1 MRDDLFSRH
10 ITVYNYRGCF
20 IYVSTD
26 LRTRKEVEMK
36 KFLHPLV
43 LIVTAALILASCSL
57 ATESVDQQSALP
69 VIQNTALP
77 NLADKVGVE
86 LTVQYDTAAQ
96 YNTVNQIVRFKYIIK
111 VLRNDLTDAT
121 PANISISGITPV
133 CPAITTVGNAND
145 RLDAGE
151 VIECAGDYILTQ
163 ADLDRGSVQNTAV
176 ATVYT
181 VNSNQV
187 ITTVPTIPAK
197 AITLTKAAD
206 PASYYQ
212 TGQQIKFNYTIKNN
226 GSTQLGPGQFT
237 ITDTGIN
244 NNAPFNCGNA
254 DATLA
259 PGASLTCSNTYIITA
274 ADMNAA
280 SISTNAVASG
290 GGANPSQPAAAAVAK
305 TSPPAMAKGTNVQHK
320 VIDGEW
326 LWQIARCYGADPAK
340 TIAANTQLANTA
352 QLKEGMTV
360 NVPNIGSNGEIHA
373 PPQPCV
379 TKYVVVTGDTWSSIA
394 SKYGA
399 DPGFLQYVNSNT
411 LTVGKAVK
419 VPHYTAGMNY
429 PIPSTTTATNTPAP
443 STTGLALT
451 VSANPTTYSQAGQVI
466 TYTYIVK
473 NSGTT
478 TLGPTQFTVTDG
490 LMNPA
495 TFNCGPAGT
504 TLSSGASTTCNVNYT
519 ISQEDLNDATI
530 SNNATATGAGAPT
543 SAAAVTTIS
552 KSVTQLT
559 LSAIPNPA
567 TYNAAGQV
575 ITVTYII
582 KNNGTSTLGPAQF
595 NVTDGLIQTAPISCG
610 PPNTTLAPATTVTC
624 TGTYTVLADDL
635 NDATL
640 SSSAIASGG
649 GAPNSQAAPYTLTKQ

>member
-1 MRDDLFSRH
+1 
-10 ITVYNYRGCF
+10 
-20 IYVSTD
+20 
-26 LRTRKEVEMK
+26 MK
-36 KFLHPLV
+36 NFLHPLV
-43 LIVTAALILASCSL
+43 LIVTAALVLASCNL
-57 ATESVDQQSALP
+57 ASESVEPQSALP
-69 VIQNTALP
+69 VIQNTAIP
-77 NLADKVGVE
+77 NLADKVGIE
-86 LTVQYDTAAQ
+86 LSVQYDTAAQ
-96 YNTVNQIVRFKYIIK
+96 YNTINQIVRFKYIIK
-111 VLRNDLTDAT
+111 MVKNDLTDAT
-121 PANISISGITPV
+121 PANITISGITPV
-133 CPAITTVGNAND
+133 CPAITAVGNGND
-145 RLDAGE
+145 RLDPGE
-151 VIECAGDYILTQ
+151 VVECTGDYLLTQ
-163 ADLDRGSVQNTAV
+163 ADLDRGAVQNTAV

-187 ITTVPTIPAK
+187 ITTVPTISAK
-197 AITLTKAAD
+197 AITLTKTAD
-206 PASYYQ
+206 PATYYQ
-212 TGQQIKFNYTIKNN
+212 AGQQIKFNYTIKNS

-259 PGASLTCSNTYIITA
+259 SGATLTCANTYTVTA

-280 SISTNAVASG
+280 TFSTNAVASG
-290 GGANPSQPAAAAVAK
+290 GGANPSQPATVAVAK
-305 TSPPAMAKGTNVQHK
+305 TTAPAMAKGTNVQHK
-320 VIDGEW
+320 VLDGEW

-340 TIAANTQLANTA
+340 TVAANTQLANTA
-352 QLKEGMTV
+352 QLKAGMTV

-379 TKYVVVTGDTWSSIA
+379 TKHMVVSGDTWSLIA
-394 SKYGA
+394 AKYGA
-399 DPGFLQYVNSNT
+399 DPGFLQYANSNT
-411 LTVGKAVK
+411 MTVGKEVR

-429 PIPSTTTATNTPAP
+429 PIPSGSTTPNNPAP
-443 STTGLALT
+443 STTGLTLT
-451 VSANPTTYSQAGQVI
+451 VTANPTTYSQAGQVI

-504 TLSSGASTTCNVNYT
+504 TLTSSATTTCTINYT

-530 SNNATATGAGAPT
+530 SNSATATGAGAPT
-543 SAAAVTTIS
+543 SAAAVATIS

-559 LSAIPNPA
+559 LSTIPSPA
-567 TYNAAGQV
+567 NYNAAGQV

-610 PPNTTLAPATTVTC
+610 PPNTTLAPTTTVTC
-624 TGTYTVLADDL
+624 TGTYTVLAEDL
-635 NDATL
+635 NDASL
-640 SSSAIASGG
+640 SSSAVASGG
-649 GAPNSQAAPYTLTKQ
+649 GAPNSQAAPYTITKQ

>member
-1 MRDDLFSRH
+1 
-10 ITVYNYRGCF
+10 
-20 IYVSTD
+20 
-26 LRTRKEVEMK
+26 MK
-36 KFLHPLV
+36 NFLHPLV
-43 LIVTAALILASCSL
+43 LIVTAALILASCSP
-57 ATESVDQQSALP
+57 ATESADPQSALP
-69 VIQNTALP
+69 VIQNTATP
-77 NLADKVGVE
+77 NLADKVGID
-86 LTVQYDTAAQ
+86 LKVQYDTAAQ
-96 YNTVNQIVRFKYIIK
+96 YNTVNQIVRFKYIITMVK
-111 VLRNDLTDAT
+111 NDLTDAT
-121 PANISISGITPV
+121 PANLTISGITAV
-133 CPAITTVGNAND
+133 CPAITAVGNAND
-145 RLDAGE
+145 RLDPGE
-151 VIECAGDYILTQ
+151 VIECTGDYILTQ

-187 ITTVPTIPAK
+187 ITTVPTVPAK
-197 AITLTKAAD
+197 AIALTKTAD

-212 TGQQIKFNYTIKNN
+212 VGQQIKFNYTIKNT
-226 GSTQLGPGQFT
+226 GSTQLGPAQFT

-259 PGASLTCSNTYIITA
+259 SGATLTCSNTYTVTA

-280 SISTNAVASG
+280 TFSTNAVASG
-290 GGANPSQPAAAAVAK
+290 GGANPSQPATVAVTK
-305 TSPPAMAKGTNVQHK
+305 TTPPAMAKGTNVQHK
-320 VIDGEW
+320 VLDGEW

-340 TIAANTQLANTA
+340 TVAANTQLANTA
-352 QLKEGMTV
+352 QLKAGMTV

-379 TKYVVVTGDTWSSIA
+379 TKHMVVSGDTWASIA
-394 SKYGA
+394 AKYGA
-399 DPGFLQYVNSNT
+399 DPGFTQYANSNT
-411 LTVGKAVK
+411 LTVGKEVK

-443 STTGLALT
+443 STTGLSLSVT
-451 VSANPTTYSQAGQVI
+451 ANPTTYSQAGQII
-466 TYTYIVK
+466 TFTYIVK

-552 KSVTQLT
+552 KSVTALT
-559 LSAIPNPA
+559 LSAIPNPP
-567 TYNAAGQV
+567 TYSTAGQV

-582 KNNGTSTLGPAQF
+582 KNNGTTSLGPAQF

-610 PPNTTLAPATTVTC
+610 PADTTLAPAATVTC
-624 TGTYTVLADDL
+624 TGTYTVLAEDL
-635 NDATL
+635 VDATL
-640 SSSAIASGG
+640 SSSATAAGG
-649 GAPNSQAAPYTLTKQ
+649 GAPASQPAPYTLTKQ